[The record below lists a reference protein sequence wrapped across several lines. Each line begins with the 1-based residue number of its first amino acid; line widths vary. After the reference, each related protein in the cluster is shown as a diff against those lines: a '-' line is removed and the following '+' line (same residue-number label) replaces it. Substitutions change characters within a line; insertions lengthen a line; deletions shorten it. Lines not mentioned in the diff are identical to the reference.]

1 LSDPPFTK
9 IEATPMPKR
18 PSRRNA
24 RHFSPQDRIRVCR
37 AIHHQIVL
45 EYWQAGAHRRNVLA
59 RLAIGLPPVP
69 RRTVSREA
77 AQ

>member
-1 LSDPPFTK
+1 
-9 IEATPMPKR
+9 MPKR
-18 PSRRNA
+18 PSRRNVLR

-69 RRTVSREA
+69 RRTLDWERR
-77 AQ
+77 Q